1 MTYVEGYY
9 AESSGVD
16 DYARVDGY
24 VVQRHCPHLKADLV
38 RFGTVGDGVL
48 TCQLHGW
55 EFELATGRC
64 LTSDDRKLVSRPER
78 QGDAEDAAQ
87 DAAYPQITA
96 PTVH

>member
-9 AESSGVD
+9 AESSGVE
-16 DYARVDGY
+16 DYAQVDGY

-38 RFGTVGDGVL
+38 RFGTVRDGVL

-64 LTSDDRKLVSRPER
+64 LTSDDRKLLSRPCR
-78 QGDAEDAAQ
+78 TEDAG
-87 DAAYPQITA
+87 YPQITA
-96 PTVH
+96 ATVD